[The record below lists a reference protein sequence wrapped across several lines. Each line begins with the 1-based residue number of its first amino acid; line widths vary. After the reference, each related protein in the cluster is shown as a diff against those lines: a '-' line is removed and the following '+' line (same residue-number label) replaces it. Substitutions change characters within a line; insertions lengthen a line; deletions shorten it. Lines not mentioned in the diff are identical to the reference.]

1 MIQQTVSSYLYLY
14 SWQINE
20 AELCHLEM
28 RALFGKDTTSNI
40 LQSSVKV
47 EPSRSPF
54 IRSRLDVLY
63 EANEIADIARFAQC
77 LTLGDATFKVVCLNS
92 LDLGDDKKIP
102 QNERHQVERDIALTM
117 QGEPDLKNPDL
128 VFGVVLHHDRWY
140 FGHYVE
146 GEAIWLKHQQK
157 PEMYSTA
164 LSTRVARAV
173 ANIAIPNPKGVRA
186 IDPCCGIGT
195 VLVEAL
201 SMGMNIVGSDINPLV
216 VKGSR
221 TNIAHFGLQG
231 DVSKSDIAQITES
244 YDVAIIDMPYNLFT
258 HISVD
263 EQFTIIKEVRRIA
276 KRVVLVTIATIDE
289 MVHAAGF
296 EIVDRCIVRKGTF
309 ERQVLVCE

>member
-1 MIQQTVSSYLYLY
+1 MIKPQVSSYIYTY
-14 SWQINE
+14 TCHVDE
-20 AELCHLEM
+20 VELCKLEM
-28 RALFGKDTTSNI
+28 RSFFGFDVASNLVI
-40 LQSSVKV
+40 STEKI

-63 EANEIADIARFAQC
+63 EADDLAEIARFAQG
-77 LTLGDATFKVVCLNS
+77 LELGEITFKVLCLNTV
-92 LDLGDDKKIP
+92 DFGDTKKIR
-102 QNERHQVERDIALTM
+102 QDERHQVEREIALSM
-117 QGEPDLKNPDL
+117 QAEADLKNPDL
-128 VFGVVLHHDRWY
+128 VFGVVLNNNRWY
-140 FGHYVE
+140 FGYYIE
-146 GEAIWLKHQQK
+146 GEAVWFKHQQK

-173 ANIAIPNPKGVRA
+173 ANIAIPNPAGVRA

-216 VKGSR
+216 AKGSR

-231 DVSKSDIAQITES
+231 EVLKGDIAEITES

-258 HISVD
+258 HISID
-263 EQFTIIKEVRRIA
+263 EQFTIIKEARRIA
-276 KRVVLVTIATIDE
+276 TRVVLVTIDTIDD
-289 MVHAAGF
+289 MVNEAGF
-296 EIVDRCIVRKGTF
+296 TIVDRCIVKKGTF

>member
-1 MIQQTVSSYLYLY
+1 MMKTQVSSYIYTY
-14 SWQINE
+14 TWQIDE
-20 AELCHLEM
+20 EELCKLEM
-28 RALFGKDTTSNI
+28 RSLFGFDVASNLVI
-40 LQSSVKV
+40 SPKKI

-63 EANEIADIARFAQC
+63 EADEIAEIAHFAQG
-77 LTLGDATFKVVCLNS
+77 LELGEATFKVLCLNT
-92 LDLGDDKKIP
+92 LDLGETKKIR
-102 QNERHQVERDIALTM
+102 QNERHQVEREIGLSM
-117 QGEPDLKNPDL
+117 QAEPDLKNPDI
-128 VFGVVLHHDRWY
+128 VFGVVLNNNRWY
-140 FGHYVE
+140 FGYLVE
-146 GEAIWLKHQQK
+146 GEAIWFKHQQK

-173 ANIAIPNPKGVRA
+173 ANIAIPNPTGVRA

-216 VKGSR
+216 VMGSR

-231 DVSKSDIAQITES
+231 EVVKGDIAQITES

-263 EQFTIIKEVRRIA
+263 QQFTIIKEARRIA
-276 KRVVLVTIATIDE
+276 KRVVLVTIETIDD
-289 MVHAAGF
+289 MVHDAGF
-296 EIVDRCIVRKGTF
+296 EIKDRCIVRKGNF

>member
-1 MIQQTVSSYLYLY
+1 MIKQMVSSYLYLY

-20 AELCHLEM
+20 TELCQLEM
-28 RALFGKDTTSNI
+28 RALFGADTKSNI
-40 LQSSVKV
+40 LLSSVKI

-54 IRSRLDVLY
+54 IKSRLDVLY
-63 EANEIADIARFAQC
+63 EASEVAEIARFAQD
-77 LTLGDATFKVVCLNS
+77 LELGDATFKVVCLNS
-92 LDLGDDKKIP
+92 VELGDTKKIP
-102 QNERHQVERDIALTM
+102 QDERHQVERDIALTM
-117 QGEPDLKNPDL
+117 QAEPDLKNPDL
-128 VFGVVLHHDRWY
+128 IFGVVLKNNRWY

-173 ANIAIPNPKGVRA
+173 ANIAIPNPEGVRA

-258 HISVD
+258 HISID
-263 EQFTIIKEVRRIA
+263 GQFTIIKEVRRIA
-276 KRVVLVTIATIDE
+276 KRVVLVSIDTIDE
-289 MVHAAGF
+289 MVHKAGF

>member
-1 MIQQTVSSYLYLY
+1 MNTQTITSYLYTY
-14 SWQINE
+14 AWQTNE
-20 AELCHLEM
+20 QELCHLEM
-28 RALFGKDTTSNI
+28 RAMFGFDVASNI
-40 LQSSVKV
+40 LLASKKI

-63 EANEIADIARFAQC
+63 EAEKVKDIALFAQQ
-77 LTLGDATFKVVCLNS
+77 LVLGAGTFKVVCLNKF
-92 LDLGDDKKIP
+92 DLGDIQKI
-102 QNERHQVERDIALTM
+102 QQHERHQVEREIGLCIQA
-117 QGEPDLKNPDL
+117 EADL
-128 VFGVVLHHDRWY
+128 VKPDIVFGLVWHNNRWY
-140 FGHYVE
+140 FGNYVE

-173 ANIAIPNPKGVRA
+173 ANIAIPNPLGIRA

-201 SMGMNIVGSDINPLV
+201 SMNMDIVGRDINPLV
-216 VKGSR
+216 AKGSR

-231 DVSKSDIAQITES
+231 EVLMGDIAQITGS
-244 YDVAIIDMPYNLFT
+244 YDVAIIDLPYNLFT

-263 EQFTIIKEVRRIA
+263 SQFTIIKSARRIA
-276 KRVVLVTIATIDE
+276 KRVVLVTIETIDN
-289 MVHAAGF
+289 MVNEVGF
-296 EIVDRCIVRKGTF
+296 EIIDRCVVKKGTF

>member
-1 MIQQTVSSYLYLY
+1 MIKQMVSSYLYLY
-14 SWQINE
+14 AWQLNE
-20 AELCHLEM
+20 AKLCQLEM
-28 RALFGKDTTSNI
+28 RALFGVDTKSNI
-40 LQSSVKV
+40 LLSSVKI

-54 IRSRLDVLY
+54 IKSRLDVLY
-63 EANEIADIARFAQC
+63 EANEVAEIARFAQD
-77 LTLGDATFKVVCLNS
+77 LKLGEGTFKVVCLNS
-92 LDLGDDKKIP
+92 VELGDTKKIP
-102 QNERHQVERDIALTM
+102 QVERHQVERDIALTM
-117 QGEPDLKNPDL
+117 QAEPDLKSPDL
-128 VFGVVLHHDRWY
+128 VFGVVLHNQRWY
-140 FGHYVE
+140 FGYYVE

-173 ANIAIPNPKGVRA
+173 ANIAIPNPVGVKA

-201 SMGMNIVGSDINPLV
+201 SMDMNIVGSDINPLV

-231 DVSKSDIAQITES
+231 EVVKRDIAHITES

-258 HISVD
+258 HISID
-263 EQFTIIKEVRRIA
+263 GQFAIIKEVRRIA
-276 KRVVLVTIATIDE
+276 KRVVLVSIDTIDE
-289 MVHAAGF
+289 MIHKAGF

>member
-1 MIQQTVSSYLYLY
+1 MITQAITSYLYMY
-14 SWQINE
+14 TWQTDE
-20 AELCHLEM
+20 AELCQLEK
-28 RALFGKDTTSNI
+28 RALFGVDTASKL
-40 LQSSVKV
+40 LQSSEKI

-54 IRSRLDVLY
+54 IRSRLDVLC
-63 EANEIADIARFAQC
+63 EAEDVAEIARFAQG
-77 LTLGDATFKVVCLNS
+77 LALGESTFKVFCLNKS
-92 LDLGDDKKIP
+92 DIGDVQKIK
-102 QNERHQVERDIALTM
+102 QRERHQVEREVGLSI
-117 QGEPDLKNPDL
+117 QGEPDLENPAIAFGL
-128 VFGVVLHHDRWY
+128 VWHHNRWY
-140 FGHYVE
+140 FGVHVE
-146 GEAIWLKHQQK
+146 GEAVWFKHQQK

-173 ANIAIPNPKGVRA
+173 ANIAIPNPAGVRA

-216 VKGSR
+216 VMGSR

-231 DVSKSDIAQITES
+231 EVKKSDIAQITES

-258 HISVD
+258 HISAD

-276 KRVVLVTIATIDE
+276 KRVVLVTIETIDD
-289 MVHAAGF
+289 MVHTAGL
-296 EIVDRCIVRKGTF
+296 EIMDRCIVRKGTF

>member
-1 MIQQTVSSYLYLY
+1 MIKQMAPSYLYLY
-14 SWQINE
+14 SWQTNE
-20 AELCHLEM
+20 AELCQLEM
-28 RALFGKDTTSNI
+28 RALFGADTNSNI
-40 LQSSVKV
+40 LLSSVKV

-63 EANEIADIARFAQC
+63 EANEVAEITRFAED
-77 LTLGDATFKVVCLNS
+77 LELGEVTFKVVCLNS
-92 LDLGDDKKIP
+92 VDLGDTKKIP
-102 QNERHQVERDIALTM
+102 QDERHQVERDIALTM
-117 QGEPDLKNPDL
+117 QAEPDLKNPDL
-128 VFGVVLHHDRWY
+128 VFGVVLNNNRWY

-173 ANIAIPNPKGVRA
+173 ANIAIPNPEGVRA

-201 SMGMNIVGSDINPLV
+201 SMDMNIVGSDINPLV

-258 HISVD
+258 HISID
-263 EQFTIIKEVRRIA
+263 GQFTIIKEVRRIA
-276 KRVVLVTIATIDE
+276 RRVVLVSIDTIDE
-289 MVHAAGF
+289 MVHKVGF

>member
-1 MIQQTVSSYLYLY
+1 MMKTQVSSYIYTY
-14 SWQINE
+14 TWQIDE
-20 AELCHLEM
+20 AELCKLEM
-28 RALFGKDTTSNI
+28 RSFFGFDVTSNLVVSPKKI
-40 LQSSVKV
+40 

-54 IRSRLDVLY
+54 IRSRLDVLH
-63 EANEIADIARFAQC
+63 EADDIAEIARFAQG
-77 LTLGDATFKVVCLNS
+77 LELGEATFKVLCINTV
-92 LDLGDDKKIP
+92 DLGDVKKIR
-102 QNERHQVERDIALTM
+102 QDERHRVEREIGLSM
-117 QGEPDLKNPDL
+117 QAEPDLKNPDL
-128 VFGVVLHHDRWY
+128 IFGVVLNNNRWY
-140 FGHYVE
+140 FGHLVE

-173 ANIAIPNPKGVRA
+173 ANIAIPNPEGVQA

-201 SMGMNIVGSDINPLV
+201 SMDMNIVGSDINPLV

-231 DVSKSDIAQITES
+231 EVVKGDIAQITKS

-258 HISVD
+258 HISKD
-263 EQFTIIKEVRRIA
+263 QQFTIIKEARRIA
-276 KRVVLVTIATIDE
+276 KRVVLVTIETIDD
-289 MVHAAGF
+289 MVQDAGF
-296 EIVDRCIVRKGTF
+296 EMKDRCVVRKGTF

>member
-1 MIQQTVSSYLYLY
+1 MIQQKASSYLYLY
-14 SWQINE
+14 SWQLNE
-20 AELCHLEM
+20 AELCQLEM

-40 LQSSVKV
+40 LLSSVKV

-63 EANEIADIARFAQC
+63 EANEVAEIAHFAEG
-77 LTLGDATFKVVCLNS
+77 LALGDTTFKVVCLNS
-92 LDLGDDKKIP
+92 LDLGEDKKIP
-102 QNERHQVERDIALTM
+102 QAERHQVERDIALTM
-117 QGEPDLKNPDL
+117 QGEPDLKNPDV
-128 VFGVVLHHDRWY
+128 VFGVVYHQNRWY
-140 FGHYVE
+140 FGRYVE

-164 LSTRVARAV
+164 LSTRVARAI

-201 SMGMNIVGSDINPLV
+201 SMRMNIVGSDINPLV

-231 DVSKSDIAQITES
+231 NVTKSDIAQITEN

-276 KRVVLVTIATIDE
+276 QKVVLVTIATIDE
-289 MVHAAGF
+289 MVHEAGF
-296 EIVDRCIVRKGTF
+296 TIVDRCIVRKGTF